1 MTRVEC
7 QRTWQVEAARDGR
20 LAGSDLSNALRH
32 RSECADCK
40 QAARDL
46 DELGRRIKAL
56 PVPKLNELVH
66 RRGRQTLLAARNAEL
81 LTEPRARVKP
91 IVLLVAAL
99 CVIGGAALAASYP
112 SARGVARG
120 SDVTVPARRA
130 GLATVPKEKEPEPV
144 ATSEDSPPLRSS
156 AMAPEAA
163 TPPSIASAYT
173 RGTRRKLAVA
183 IDSTSET
190 AEDDAYLQ
198 IVELLRQGREREA
211 RAKAAQYMRNFPHGF
226 RRLEVAKIAEH

>member
-1 MTRVEC
+1 MTRIAC
-7 QRTWQVEAARDGR
+7 RRTWQVEAARDGR

-40 QAARDL
+40 QAAREL
-46 DELGRRIKAL
+46 DELGRRVKAL
-56 PVPKLNELVH
+56 PAPKLDEMVH
-66 RRGRQTLLAARNAEL
+66 RRGRQTLLAAWNAEL

-91 IVLLVAAL
+91 VVLLVAAL
-99 CVIGGAALAASYP
+99 CVIGSAALAAGYR
-112 SARGVARG
+112 AAGGVARG
-120 SDVTVPARRA
+120 SDVTVPAQCA
-130 GLATVPKEKEPEPV
+130 GLATGPKEKESAPV
-144 ATSEDSPPLRSS
+144 ATSEASTLPRSS

-163 TPPSIASAYT
+163 MPPSTASAHT
-173 RGTRRKLAVA
+173 RAARRRLTGA

-211 RAKAAQYMRNFPHGF
+211 RAKAAQYLRNFPHGF
-226 RRLEVAKIAEH
+226 RRPEVAKIAER